1 MHYPIKFD
9 TSVEVKTLTDLPRL
23 KIILEAANLKPNMSK
38 IARDMSCDRRTAKRY
53 YEGNFPSGTRDKPS
67 YLDRH
72 YDTIRDLLG
81 PDSIQV
87 FYFKSS
93 LWRYL
98 KREKILDC
106 PESTF
111 RGYITS
117 RPELQAYFDRQK
129 GPLPAGPKGTVR
141 FETAPGEQAQIDWKE
156 DISYRTK
163 DGEQIKV
170 NVLSMVLSYS
180 RFRLFV
186 LTTSRIQ
193 SILIS
198 AMTEFFETIGG
209 VPHEILSDNLRS
221 VMDEART
228 EYQKGKVNERF
239 AQFSR
244 DMGFCVH
251 ACLANRPQTKGKVES
266 TMKILDDIQCY
277 QGQLDYRGL
286 QGLVQKLNHETNMN
300 IHQGT
305 GQVPLALFQ
314 KEKESLLSLP
324 SDRIMTLYKIAQD
337 HIKVSKDGLVSYK
350 GSKYSVPA
358 AYIGQTL
365 FYEVIEQ
372 HLHLYDNTQQIACH
386 PISSK
391 KLNYLPHHYQ
401 EHLGRTQPFVDD
413 IAERSRENLKKLGD
427 LYHAN
432 IGS

>member
-9 TSVEVKTLTDLPRL
+9 TSVEIYSLRDLPRL
-23 KIILEAANLKPNMSK
+23 KIILEAAGLKPNMSK
-38 IARDMSCDRRTAKRY
+38 IARDMLCDRRTAKRY
-53 YEGNFPSGTRDKPS
+53 YEGDYPSGKRAKPS
-67 YLDRH
+67 YLDVY
-72 YDTIRDLLG
+72 YDTIKDLLG

-98 KREKILDC
+98 TREKILDC

-117 RPELQAYFDRQK
+117 RPHLQAYFDRQK
-129 GPLPAGPKGTVR
+129 GQQPAGPVGTVR

-156 DISYRTK
+156 DISYLTK
-163 DGEQIKV
+163 DGEYIIV

-186 LTTSRIQ
+186 LTKSRIQ

-198 AMTEFFETIGG
+198 SLTEFFETIGG
-209 VPHEILSDNLRS
+209 VPHEILNDNLRTI
-221 VMDEART
+221 MDEART
-228 EYQKGKVNERF
+228 EYRKGQVNDRF
-239 AQFSR
+239 YQFSQ
-244 DMGFCVH
+244 DMGFRVR
-251 ACLANRPQTKGKVES
+251 ACIAKRPQTKGKVES

-277 QGQLDYRGL
+277 QGQLDYEGL
-286 QGLVQKLNHETNMN
+286 QDLVFKLNHETNMN

-314 KEKESLLSLP
+314 KEKESLLALP
-324 SDRIMTLYKIAQD
+324 SNRIMTLYKIAQD
-337 HIKVSKDGLVSYK
+337 HVKVSRDGLVSYK
-350 GSKYSVPA
+350 GCKYSVPA
-358 AYIGQTL
+358 CYIGKTL

-372 HLHLYDNTQQIACH
+372 HLHLYDSTQQVACH
-386 PISSK
+386 PITLK

-401 EHLGRTQPFVDD
+401 EHLGRTQPYADD
-413 IAERSRENLKKLGD
+413 IAARSMENLKKLGD
-427 LYHAN
+427 LYHAT
-432 IGS
+432 I